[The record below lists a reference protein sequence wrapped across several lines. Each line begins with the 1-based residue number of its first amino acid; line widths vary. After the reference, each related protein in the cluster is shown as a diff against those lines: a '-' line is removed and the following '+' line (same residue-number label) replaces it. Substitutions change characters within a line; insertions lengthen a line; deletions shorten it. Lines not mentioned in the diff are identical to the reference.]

1 MENGDLPIRLI
12 HQDTV
17 AQKTLAAT
25 FELPKVLYAFEPGQ
39 AAVLSL
45 SEGGAPGEGRTLS
58 LASAPSELPLVTFAT
73 RTASGS
79 SFKEALARARPGEE
93 FFLSPAFGEFLL
105 PSGEESSFP
114 LIFLAGG
121 IGITP
126 FRSML
131 RECGSTLAKRAP
143 LPPVLLTLN
152 RTAEE
157 TPYHEE
163 CRQWN
168 ESGIARWVAVETR
181 SPKSG
186 GASREELVRRAL
198 EEILTQTGTE
208 ARLYLAGPPAMVDSL
223 SEVLTASF
231 GFPRER
237 LTVDLFFGY
246 A

>member
-1 MENGDLPIRLI
+1 MESGDLPIRLI
-12 HQDTV
+12 HKETV

-25 FELPKVLYAFEPGQ
+25 FELPSLPYSFEPGQ

-45 SEGGAPGEGRTLS
+45 SEGNAPGEGRTLS
-58 LASAPSELPLVTFAT
+58 FASAPSELPQVTFAT
-73 RTASGS
+73 RIASGS
-79 SFKEALARARPGEE
+79 SFKEALSQALPGDE
-93 FFLSPAFGEFLL
+93 FFLSSPFGEFLL
-105 PSGEESSFP
+105 PTGEEASFP

-121 IGITP
+121 IGLTP

-131 RECGSTLAKRAP
+131 REFGRALAERAP

-168 ESGIARWVAVETR
+168 GSGIIRWVPVETR
-181 SPKSG
+181 SPQSG
-186 GASREELVRRAL
+186 GSSRDELVRQAL
-198 EEILTQTGTE
+198 EEILKQTGTE

-237 LTVDLFFGY
+237 LTLDLFFGY

>member
-1 MENGDLPIRLI
+1 MENSDLPVRLI
-12 HQDTV
+12 HLDTV

-25 FELPKVLYAFEPGQ
+25 FELPGLPYGFAPGQ

-79 SFKEALARARPGEE
+79 RFKEALVRARPGDE
-93 FFLSPAFGEFLL
+93 FFLSPPFGEFLL
-105 PSGEESSFP
+105 PSGEEWAFP

-131 RECGSTLAKRAP
+131 RECGRTLAEKSSG
-143 LPPVLLTLN
+143 PPVLLTLN

-157 TPYHEE
+157 TPYREE

-168 ESGIARWVAVETR
+168 ELGVARWVAVETR
-181 SPKSG
+181 SAKSG
-186 GASREELVRRAL
+186 GTPRDELVQRAM
-198 EEILTQTGTE
+198 EEILEGTGME

-223 SEVLTASF
+223 SEILTASF

>member
-1 MENGDLPIRLI
+1 MENSDLPIRLVR
-12 HQDTV
+12 QETV

-25 FELPKVLYAFEPGQ
+25 FELPGHPYAFAPGQ

-58 LASAPSELPLVTFAT
+58 LASAPAELPLLTFAT

-79 SFKEALARARPGEE
+79 RFKEALSRARPGDE
-93 FFLSPAFGEFLL
+93 FFLSPPFGEFLL
-105 PSGEESSFP
+105 PSGEEMAFP

-131 RECGSTLAKRAP
+131 RECGRTLAEKASG
-143 LPPVLLTLN
+143 PPILLTLN

-157 TPYHEE
+157 TPYLEE

-168 ESGIARWVAVETR
+168 ELGVARWVAVETR
-181 SPKSG
+181 SAKADGRP
-186 GASREELVRRAL
+186 RDELIRRAM
-198 EEILTQTGTE
+198 EEILEGTGME

-223 SEVLTASF
+223 SEILTASF

>member
-1 MENGDLPIRLI
+1 MENSDLPIRLI
-12 HQDTV
+12 RQETV

-25 FELPKVLYAFEPGQ
+25 FELPGLPYAFAPGQ

-58 LASAPSELPLVTFAT
+58 LASAPAELPLVTFAT

-79 SFKEALARARPGEE
+79 RFKEAISRARPGDE
-93 FFLSPAFGEFLL
+93 FFLSPPFGEFLL
-105 PSGEESSFP
+105 PSGEELVFP

-131 RECGSTLAKRAP
+131 RECGRTLAEKSSG
-143 LPPVLLTLN
+143 PPVLLTLN

-157 TPYHEE
+157 TPYREE

-168 ESGIARWVAVETR
+168 ELGVARWVAVETR
-181 SPKSG
+181 SAKADGRP
-186 GASREELVRRAL
+186 RDELIRRAM
-198 EEILTQTGTE
+198 EEILEGTGME

-223 SEVLTASF
+223 SEILTAAF